1 MGKKDFFSG
10 LFTGIIVTA
19 FIVCCIVCVK
29 IITKQGDVS
38 QSNGITNAVVNN
50 SGNGGSIN
58 DKQYESVLDN
68 PSVNNKIKMLE
79 TTIDK
84 YFVDDVSQEDIENGI
99 YDGIMASLND
109 PYAAYYTTE
118 EFIEMIN
125 STEGIYYGIGAVL
138 MKSQTTLY
146 PQVTG
151 IIKNSPTS
159 ESEIQVDDYIY
170 KVNGEDVYDMDLSE
184 VVAKVKGDEG
194 TFVTLTMI
202 RPSTGDEFD
211 VTLERRKVESPTVES
226 EIFDRDSGYFS
237 DDKKIGYI
245 TISEFDEVT
254 VDQFAEELAVVK
266 GSHVDGIII
275 DLRGNPGGSL
285 TAVVEIAKM
294 ILPEGLVVYT
304 EDKYGNREEY
314 KCDGKHELD
323 LPLVV
328 LVNGGSAS
336 ASEILA
342 GAIKDYKL
350 GTLVGTTT
358 YGKGIVQRLVSLS
371 DGSAVKLTVS
381 HYYTPLGN
389 DIHKIGIEPDVV
401 VELDR
406 DAYIEDGTDS
416 QLEEAVKE
424 LLKKIK

>member
-10 LFTGIIVTA
+10 LFTGLIVAA
-19 FIVCCIVCVK
+19 FIICCIVCVK
-29 IITKQGDVS
+29 IITKQGGVS
-38 QSNGITNAVVNN
+38 QSQGLTNVATDD
-50 SGNGGSIN
+50 SGKGGSIN
-58 DKQYESVLDN
+58 DKQYESLVDN
-68 PSVNNKIKMLE
+68 PNVSNKIKALE
-79 TTIDK
+79 STIDK
-84 YFVDDVSQEDIENGI
+84 YFVDDVSQEEIENGI

-109 PYAAYYTTE
+109 PYAAYYTPE
-118 EFIEMIN
+118 ELIEMIN
-125 STEGIYYGIGAVL
+125 STEGVYYGIGAVL

-184 VVAKVKGDEG
+184 VVAKIKGEEG

-226 EIFDRDSGYFS
+226 EIFDNNSGYFTE
-237 DDKKIGYI
+237 DKKIGYI

-304 EDKYGNREEY
+304 EDKYGKREEY

-342 GAIKDYKL
+342 GAIKDYKI

-358 YGKGIVQRLVSLS
+358 YGKGIVQRIVSLS

-401 VELDR
+401 AELDR